1 MPETTDTG
9 LPEAPTPQAVG
20 EFYDANNRAITE
32 IYGGSMH
39 YGYWLGPDDTSDFA
53 TAGARLTD
61 LLIGRLGARAGDE
74 VLDLGCGTGGPGV
87 RLAQATGAR
96 VTGVSISAGDV
107 ALATAR
113 AEAEGVAG
121 QVRFELADAMELP
134 YRDASF
140 DAVLAFE
147 SIVHLPDRGRALR
160 GIARVL
166 RPGGRL
172 VLTDL
177 VERGAPEEDE
187 HKRRAVA
194 EMLAIWRAAPMTRAE
209 DYPGFA
215 RDAGLVIDEIAD
227 ITEHTKYT
235 AAHIYTGTRDHLRRH
250 GTLPPDLARI
260 HAMGEHVD
268 WAEFTAA
275 EQGDGMIIVVAHRPP
290 AVT

>member
-9 LPEAPTPQAVG
+9 LPGAPTPQAVG

-53 TAGARLTD
+53 TAGQRLTD
-61 LLIGRLGARAGDE
+61 LLIGRLGAGPGDE

-87 RLAQATGAR
+87 RLARATGAR

-107 ALATAR
+107 ALAGAR

-160 GIARVL
+160 EIARVL

-177 VERGAPEEDE
+177 VERGAQEEDE

-250 GTLPPDLARI
+250 GELPPDLARI

-275 EQGDGMIIVVAHRPP
+275 EQSDGMIIVVAHRPHT
-290 AVT
+290 VT

>member
-9 LPEAPTPQAVG
+9 LPGAPTPQAVG

-53 TAGARLTD
+53 TAGERLTD
-61 LLIGRLGARAGDE
+61 LLIGRLGAGPGSE

-87 RLAQATGAR
+87 RLARATGAR

-107 ALATAR
+107 ALAGAR
-113 AEAEGVAG
+113 AAAEGVAG

-134 YRDASF
+134 YGDASF

-160 GIARVL
+160 EIARVL

-177 VERGAPEEDE
+177 VERGAPEDDE

-215 RDAGLVIDEIAD
+215 RDAGLVIDEITD

-275 EQGDGMIIVVAHRPP
+275 EQSDGMIIVVAHRPP
-290 AVT
+290 ALT

>member
-9 LPEAPTPQAVG
+9 LPGAPTPQAVG

-53 TAGARLTD
+53 TAGERLTD
-61 LLIGRLGARAGDE
+61 LLIGRLGAGPGSE

-87 RLAQATGAR
+87 RLARATGAR

-107 ALATAR
+107 ALAGAR
-113 AEAEGVAG
+113 AAAEGVAG

-134 YRDASF
+134 YGDASF

-160 GIARVL
+160 EIARVL

-177 VERGAPEEDE
+177 VERGAPKEDE

-215 RDAGLVIDEIAD
+215 RDAGLVIDEITD

-275 EQGDGMIIVVAHRPP
+275 EQSDGMIIVVAHRPP
-290 AVT
+290 ALT